1 MEGVDDDDSAS
12 FALVDE
18 EVFDLLEP
26 FAGVDGV
33 VHDGE
38 EEGGV
43 FG

>member
-12 FALVDE
+12 SADE
-18 EVFDLLEP
+18 EVFDLFESLS
-26 FAGVDGV
+26 GVDGV
-33 VHDGE
+33 VHDAE